1 MIKTEYYGR
10 FKRYRPVA
18 LRWTNIFMAKFILR
32 MNLIKILVFC
42 GKEVVSKQNMAFPLI
57 REVYFTVIMASI
69 HKEILL

>member
-32 MNLIKILVFC
+32 MNLIKILVFLWK
-42 GKEVVSKQNMAFPLI
+42 GGSKQTKYGISPDQG
-57 REVYFTVIMASI
+57 SI
-69 HKEILL
+69 FHGDHGLYP